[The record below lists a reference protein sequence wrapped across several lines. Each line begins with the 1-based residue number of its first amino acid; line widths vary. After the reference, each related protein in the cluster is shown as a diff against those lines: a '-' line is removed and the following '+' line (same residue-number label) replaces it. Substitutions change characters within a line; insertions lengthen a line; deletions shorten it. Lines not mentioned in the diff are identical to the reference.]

1 MRCDGVASARRA
13 VAWRGVN
20 HPLDVG
26 TVTIYRYCH
35 PIRQGG
41 RVTEFR
47 RGDDRAHRS
56 RRHTRGGHAADPTE
70 RGAERGRRRGG
81 PGRRPRGDVRVAV
94 LLLLEE
100 QPMHGYQLMQAI
112 ADRTG
117 GRWTPSPGA
126 IYPTI
131 SQLEDEGL
139 VTVAAES
146 GRRLVSLTDAGR
158 DYVASERETWN
169 EPFTGYDAAAPGG
182 DLRTPLEAVHGAT
195 RQVARAGSDTQRAAA
210 VKILDDARRA
220 LYLLL
225 ADDSS

>member
-1 MRCDGVASARRA
+1 M
-13 VAWRGVN
+13 
-20 HPLDVG
+20 
-26 TVTIYRYCH
+26 YRYCH
-35 PIRQGG
+35 PIHQGG

-47 RGDDRAHRS
+47 GGDDRAHRS
-56 RRHTRGGHAADPTE
+56 RRHTRGGHAADHAAE
-70 RGAERGRRRGG
+70 RVADGATARGRRRGG

-94 LLLLEE
+94 LLLLDE

-139 VTVAAES
+139 VTVAAEA
-146 GRRLVSLTDAGR
+146 GRRLVSLTDTGR
-158 DYVASERETWN
+158 DYVATGRESWN
-169 EPFTGYDAAAPGG
+169 EPFAGVDAEAPGG
-182 DLRTPLEAVHGAT
+182 DLRTPLEQLHGAA
-195 RQVARAGSDTQRAAA
+195 RQVARAGSDAQRAAA
-210 VKILDDARRA
+210 VKILDEARRA

-225 ADDSS
+225 ADDSTP